1 MIYDRQWKPVSEA
14 KRDARHF
21 IKTHKSVFI
30 PSIFRSIMTTSLMV
44 TVYLLMHSL
53 AFDYAFKDYGA
64 NTTNITDYL
73 LTIVCILFGRMLADY
88 YLDRLIYEQT
98 IIPFWHYLVRGIRL
112 FIYVLI
118 SMIGLSLSVVLS
130 KSLIIG
136 RMWVIFAAIVYICQR
151 IAHFGLTHET
161 LQTLDLKKAYRE
173 SRPRTS
179 NDIKRLTLYTLKFLV
194 HDIINLISIGLY
206 GIWSIPYKRATE
218 KYMLL

>member
-21 IKTHKSVFI
+21 LKIHKSVFVAAV
-30 PSIFRSIMTTSLMV
+30 FRAIMTTSLMV
-44 TVYLLMHSL
+44 TIYLLMNSL

-64 NTTNITDYL
+64 NTTNIIDYK
-73 LTIVCILFGRMLADY
+73 LTIAGILFGRMLADC

-112 FIYVLI
+112 FLYVLI

-130 KSLIIG
+130 KSLTIG
-136 RMWVIFAAIVYICQR
+136 RMWAVFAAIVYICQR

-161 LQTLDLKKAYRE
+161 LQTLDLKKAYSE
-173 SRPRTS
+173 SRPRTL
-179 NDIKRLTLYTLKFLV
+179 NDVKRLSLYTLKFLV
-194 HDIINLISIGLY
+194 HDMLNIMSLGLY
-206 GIWSIPYKRATE
+206 GIWSIPYKRTTE